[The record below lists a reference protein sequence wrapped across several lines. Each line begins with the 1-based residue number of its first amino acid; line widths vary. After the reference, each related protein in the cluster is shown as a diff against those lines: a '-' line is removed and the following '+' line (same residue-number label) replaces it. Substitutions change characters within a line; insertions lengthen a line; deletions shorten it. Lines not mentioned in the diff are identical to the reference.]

1 MPRSTTSSRSMW
13 KAFCRGALPPRRFA
27 CGLQCARS
35 ATFPDVKSCRRT
47 LDIPGIFHEE
57 GMRSW
62 VDMAIRSSLRN
73 PFREPC
79 GYIATLRSKVFNNSQ
94 TLRSHKQSA
103 ERAVRLVQPMAT
115 QDMREAMAWGRAFC
129 DGCLVRSEASW
140 HPR

>member
-1 MPRSTTSSRSMW
+1 MW

-47 LDIPGIFHEE
+47 LHIPGIIHEE

-79 GYIATLRSKVFNNSQ
+79 GYIATLRSKVHLELNELAP
-94 TLRSHKQSA
+94 TLTLS
-103 ERAVRLVQPMAT
+103 
-115 QDMREAMAWGRAFC
+115 WGIRGAQGRF
-129 DGCLVRSEASW
+129 
-140 HPR
+140 